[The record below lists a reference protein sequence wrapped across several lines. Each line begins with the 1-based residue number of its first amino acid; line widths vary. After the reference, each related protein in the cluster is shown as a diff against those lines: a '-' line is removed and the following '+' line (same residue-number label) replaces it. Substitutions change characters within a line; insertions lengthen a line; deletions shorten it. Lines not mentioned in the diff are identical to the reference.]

1 MTKEELQIANDNIA
15 SKIYDIR
22 KDDIRLRKEFA
33 KAFIWYEDAQQ
44 KYNNDSGYRTPS
56 WEEIFVKVGELL
68 GDYKE
73 KEINE
78 AIDTIKMDVLR
89 LSEENE
95 DPSA

>member
-1 MTKEELQIANDNIA
+1 MKLEELQIANDNIA

-33 KAFIWYEDAQQ
+33 KAFNWY
-44 KYNNDSGYRTPS
+44 KKGSNYNYKEELEEPS

-68 GDYKE
+68 RDYKE